1 MNILFSPRAQPWLLW
16 QVVLGRYGVM
26 ASASYR
32 FLSIPKGSF
41 VFRFSPWMI
50 LSPCW
55 EQSVDLMITDRRF
68 RQCNKSLLKT
78 EFLRFNLKQYWL
90 GLWGNSSHEIASDIE
105 VNMLFHQ
112 SLPSTKCLF
121 HMSSEKDRV
130 WFFLADF
137 SSWTRLPLCEEAR
150 GPLQIKQTNNRWLQL
165 VEVCSLKFLLLLV
178 DRFLIWSK
186 ENSMICNPSK
196 CKEIIFRKK
205 GFIRDNA
212 QVNNIR

>member
-1 MNILFSPRAQPWLLW
+1 MNFLERLRTNMLSVSCGFRVCVILFRKKRKILRLNSIDVVSVYKNRGRVNILFSPRAQPWLLW

-26 ASASYR
+26 TSASYR

-50 LSPCW
+50 LSPSW

-130 WFFLADF
+130 WFF
-137 SSWTRLPLCEEAR
+137 
-150 GPLQIKQTNNRWLQL
+150 
-165 VEVCSLKFLLLLV
+165 VKFA
-178 DRFLIWSK
+178 K
-186 ENSMICNPSK
+186 
-196 CKEIIFRKK
+196 
-205 GFIRDNA
+205 
-212 QVNNIR
+212 

>member
-1 MNILFSPRAQPWLLW
+1 MCYPFMKTEVEWTFCLVRVHSR
-16 QVVLGRYGVM
+16 GC
-26 ASASYR
+26 SASYR
-32 FLSIPKGSF
+32 FLSIPKGPF

-50 LSPCW
+50 LSPSW

-68 RQCNKSLLKT
+68 RQCNKSLLKN

-137 SSWTRLPLCEEAR
+137 SSWTRLPLCKEAR

-178 DRFLIWSK
+178 DRF
-186 ENSMICNPSK
+186 
-196 CKEIIFRKK
+196 
-205 GFIRDNA
+205 
-212 QVNNIR
+212 

>member
-1 MNILFSPRAQPWLLW
+1 
-16 QVVLGRYGVM
+16 M

-50 LSPCW
+50 LSPSW
-55 EQSVDLMITDRRF
+55 EQSVDLMITDCRF
-68 RQCNKSLLKT
+68 RQCNKSLLKP
-78 EFLRFNLKQYWL
+78 EFLQFNLKQYWL

-137 SSWTRLPLCEEAR
+137 SSWTRLPLCEEAW
-150 GPLQIKQTNNRWLQL
+150 GHPFSPAANKQPVTKAGWSVSTEILTTFGTRHFFWHSWGNFRW
-165 VEVCSLKFLLLLV
+165 
-178 DRFLIWSK
+178 DWSK
-186 ENSMICNPSK
+186 ICYSIGHDLPWGV
-196 CKEIIFRKK
+196 F
-205 GFIRDNA
+205 
-212 QVNNIR
+212 